1 RVKGIIQKNLNNF
14 NLSEEFFE
22 NSIRLNEDFNNE
34 INTAESTAELGK
46 LYESKDEDAKSKEL
60 LTKARKFYKKIDAKT
75 KLVELEN

>member
-1 RVKGIIQKNLNNF
+1 
-14 NLSEEFFE
+14 SEEFFE

-46 LYESKDEDAKSKEL
+46 LYESKDEEQKSKEL

-75 KLVELEN
+75 KLYDL